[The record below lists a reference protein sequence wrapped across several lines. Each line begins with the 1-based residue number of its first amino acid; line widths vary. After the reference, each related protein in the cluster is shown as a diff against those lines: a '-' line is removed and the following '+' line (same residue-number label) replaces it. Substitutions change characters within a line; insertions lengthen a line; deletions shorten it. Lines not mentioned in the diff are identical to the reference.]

1 VKVKRN
7 GSLSLLT
14 LKGQQQMKN
23 YKTLALTVRAGSI
36 RSLHGVVS
44 SEDVQV
50 ILTLLDGSKVDAR
63 VYSSTNMCFS
73 VTEKA
78 IKKAWDNLDKSKH
91 YWINEKKVDGIVKR
105 FTLLDSYRNTLA
117 VPLPNL
123 HCESTPSEI
132 EEMLKVS

>member
-1 VKVKRN
+1 
-7 GSLSLLT
+7 
-14 LKGQQQMKN
+14 MKN

-105 FTLLDSYRNTLA
+105 FYRD
-117 VPLPNL
+117 
-123 HCESTPSEI
+123 
-132 EEMLKVS
+132 